1 MRCSKHYVHKFKQNG
16 QNVFCSLTFFSPV
29 NGTGELEGKGR
40 KSFSKEPRVEYS
52 EGWKGRGEGW
62 IGRGEGWKGR
72 GEGWIGRREG
82 WKGKRAGWMVATDG
96 VVNER
101 TNPSPSS
108 KSWSGYSS
116 IKFSRSSWR
125 SGRSRDLAYTD
136 IHIDNT
142 LIRDI

>member
-1 MRCSKHYVHKFKQNG
+1 MFSVN
-16 QNVFCSLTFFSPV
+16 LTFYSPV
-29 NGTGELEGKGR
+29 DGNGEIEGKGR

-52 EGWKGRGEGW
+52 
-62 IGRGEGWKGR
+62 EGWKGR

-116 IKFSRSSWR
+116 I
-125 SGRSRDLAYTD
+125 
-136 IHIDNT
+136 
-142 LIRDI
+142 